1 VPLPYVVRAGII
13 VACRCSRSMH
23 DPERLRDRA
32 RGLTRD
38 AEEQSDPYSAHVY
51 RAIALA
57 YEWMALRREASARTP
72 TEVT

>member
-1 VPLPYVVRAGII
+1 
-13 VACRCSRSMH
+13 MH

-32 RGLTRD
+32 RELTRD
-38 AEEQSDPYSAHVY
+38 AAEQSDPYSARVC

-57 YEWMALRREASARTP
+57 YEWMALRREVSTRTP